1 MNSYLL
7 ETLREYA
14 RETKREWKWAIG
26 ALLLPAIGN
35 IFVFYVPPLIFSRAL
50 TSFANAQVFSLK
62 DAAIFVGFIALVWGF
77 GELIWRVALHF
88 LQKLESR
95 IMERLYISAM
105 HRLLKQDLN
114 FFHNNFGG
122 SLTKKVISYARE
134 YEGFMDAITF
144 AVVANIIPLIFVCV
158 ILWRFSPWLVFIL
171 ISLLVVTF
179 ITVLPLIRRRKV
191 MVFEREEASNRLAGH
206 IADTI
211 SNIDAV
217 RAFSRDDFEEALHE
231 VNAKDL
237 MKKSARS
244 WMYHNLYI
252 DGITSPLYVLTNVAG
267 LFVAIVVSRGEA
279 ASIGAV
285 FLTFTYYANFTRVV
299 WDFSRTYKNIENN
312 LATAAQFTELLSEV
326 PRVVDIPHP
335 KPLQISHGV
344 IEFCDVNFRY
354 GDGATQDLFS
364 NFNLKIPQGKKF
376 GLIGRSGGGKTTI
389 TRLLLRFVNI
399 DGGSITIDGQNIAE
413 VSQRELRE
421 AIAYVP
427 QEPFL
432 FHRTIMENIR
442 YGRLDATDEDVY
454 EAARRAHI
462 TSFVEKLPQGFDT
475 LIGERGIKLSGGQR
489 QRIAIAR
496 AILKNAPIL
505 VLDEATSALDSE
517 SEKYIQAALWDLMKG
532 KTTIVVAHR
541 LSTVQRM
548 DKIVVLDNGR
558 IVEQGTHKK
567 LLTLNGTYS
576 ALWKHQSGGFLE
588 E

>member
-1 MNSYLL
+1 MDTYIR
-7 ETLREYA
+7 ETLREYV

-50 TSFANAQVFSLK
+50 NAFANQQTFSLN
-62 DAAIFVGFIALVWGF
+62 DVLVFVGLVGGVWAF
-77 GELIWRVALHF
+77 GELIWRVALHC
-88 LQKLESR
+88 LQKLESKV
-95 IMERLYISAM
+95 MERLYISAM
-105 HRLLKQDLN
+105 HRLLQQDLS

-134 YEGFMDAITF
+134 YEGFMDAMTF
-144 AVVANIIPLIFVCV
+144 AVIANIIPLIFVCV
-158 ILWRFSPWLVFIL
+158 VLWQFSPWLVVVL
-171 ISLLVVTF
+171 ISLLLLTLSVVT
-179 ITVLPLIRRRKV
+179 PLIRRRQKI
-191 MVFEREEASNRLAGH
+191 VFEREEASNTLAGH
-206 IADTI
+206 ISDTI
-211 SNIDAV
+211 ANIDAV
-217 RAFSRDDFEEALHE
+217 RAFSRDDFEEELHMH
-231 VNAKDL
+231 NAKDL
-237 MKKSARS
+237 MQKSLRS
-244 WMYHNLYI
+244 WSYHNLYI
-252 DGITSPLYVLTNVAG
+252 DGITSPLYVLTNMAG
-267 LFVAIVVSRGEA
+267 LFVAIMVSRGEPVA
-279 ASIGAV
+279 LSAI

-312 LATAAQFTELLSEV
+312 LATAGQFTELLSQS
-326 PRVVDIPHP
+326 PRVVDIAQ
-335 KPLQISHGV
+335 PLKLNLTRGAV
-344 IEFCDVNFRY
+344 EFRDVMFRY
-354 GDGATQDLFS
+354 NDGASQSLFTD
-364 NFNLKIPQGKKF
+364 FNLTIPSGKKI
-376 GLIGRSGGGKTTI
+376 GLVGRSGGGKTTI

-432 FHRTIMENIR
+432 FHRTILENIR
-442 YGRLDATDEDVY
+442 YGRLDATDEEVY

-462 TSFVEKLPQGFDT
+462 TSFVEQLPHGFDT

-496 AILKNAPIL
+496 AIIKNAPIL

-548 DKIVVLDNGR
+548 DKIVVLDNGK
-558 IVEQGTHKK
+558 ILEQGTHKK
-567 LLTLNGTYS
+567 LLTTKGVYA

-588 E
+588 A